1 MEDPDTRAAGAAGPA
16 FPGSGPGL
24 NLVDWLALREGADA
38 IARAPELIEPLRRH
52 LAASPPVNELLI
64 RDLGAGTGSM
74 LRWLAPRLP
83 GAQRWILHERDP
95 ELLALAH
102 SSLGVAGLG
111 PAGIGPAGVG
121 PGGVGSA
128 GVSVPDVRAAG
139 VSAADVRAAGIRATS
154 LSAADG
160 SSVTVVPQLGDLTD
174 LRAADLAGTALLT
187 ASALLDVLTNDE
199 VDQLAAA
206 CVCAECPALFALS
219 VDGVVM
225 LTPADDLDTEI
236 ADGFNAHQRRITG
249 GRQLLGPDAV
259 AVAADAFA
267 TRGAAVLTRPS
278 PWRLGPERT
287 GLTAEWLRG
296 WVAAAVQWQPELA
309 APGDAY
315 LRRRLDACAAG
326 ELRVLVQHTD
336 LLALPGR
343 PAVAVRNQAG

>member
-1 MEDPDTRAAGAAGPA
+1 MEDPGVRAAGAAGPA
-16 FPGSGPGL
+16 LPGSGPGL
-24 NLVDWLALREGADA
+24 SLVDWLALREGADA

-83 GAQRWILHERDP
+83 GAQRWILHDRDP
-95 ELLALAH
+95 ELLARAR
-102 SSLGVAGLG
+102 SSLRVADW
-111 PAGIGPAGVG
+111 GPAGVG
-121 PGGVGSA
+121 PA
-128 GVSVPDVRAAG
+128 GVRAAG
-139 VSAADVRAAGIRATS
+139 VRAAGIRATS

-160 SSVTVVPQLGDLTD
+160 SSVTVVTQLGDLTE

-236 ADGFNAHQRRITG
+236 ADAFNAHQRRTTG

-259 AVAADAFA
+259 AAAADAFA

-278 PWRLGPERT
+278 PWRLDAERT

-296 WVAAAVQWQPELA
+296 WVAAAVQWRPELA
-309 APGDAY
+309 ASGDAY

-326 ELRVLVQHTD
+326 ELRVVVQHTD